1 MQRQRISTDTPW
13 ESEYGY
19 SRAVRSG
26 PFVFVSGT
34 TAADAEGRAMACG
47 DPYGQTVYI
56 LDKIGR
62 ALEACGAGMS
72 DVVLTRTYLINVDDW
87 PHVAR
92 AHAECFRDVRPA
104 ATLIEVRRLV
114 DPRFLVEIE
123 VQAVLDDEP
132 R

>member
-1 MQRQRISTDTPW
+1 
-13 ESEYGY
+13 
-19 SRAVRSG
+19 
-26 PFVFVSGT
+26 
-34 TAADAEGRAMACG
+34 MACG

-87 PHVAR
+87 LHVAR

>member
-1 MQRQRISTDTPW
+1 
-13 ESEYGY
+13 
-19 SRAVRSG
+19 
-26 PFVFVSGT
+26 
-34 TAADAEGRAMACG
+34 MAGG
-47 DPYGQTVYI
+47 DPYGQAVYI
-56 LDKIGR
+56 LDKVR
-62 ALEACGAGMS
+62 SALESCGAGIA
-72 DVVLTRTYLINVDDW
+72 DVVVTRTYLVNVDDW

-123 VQAVLDDEP
+123 VQAVLDNEL